1 MKNLD
6 YASRKEIFGWA
17 MYDFANSGFTTVVLT
32 AIFNTYYVNVIA
44 GHLSNGEATLFWTLV
59 IGFANGLVL
68 LTAPIV
74 GAIADYSAAKK
85 RFLAVTTV
93 GCVVFTA
100 LLALLGPRDVI
111 LAGVFVVMASVMFYS
126 GENLI
131 AAFLPEISP
140 PEKMGRISAF
150 GWTLGYISGLL
161 ILGLCLAYVSY
172 AETRLQTAQQY
183 VPVTMLIVAACF
195 GLASL
200 PTFLWVR
207 EAAKPQH
214 SGAPVNYLRIGYARL
229 HSTWQHA
236 RHYRDLF
243 RSLLCLMIF
252 YCGINTV
259 VILAAVY
266 ANEVMGFSTQDA
278 IMLILV
284 VNITAAV
291 GAFVFGWVEDIIG
304 SLTTIK
310 LTLLIWVIA
319 MIMAYFTEQRGGFW
333 IVANLIGLALGS
345 SQSAGRA
352 IVGLFSPAARS
363 GEFFGLWGLATK
375 LSAIIGPIS
384 YGLITRLSDGDH
396 RLALISTCVFF
407 IAGFLLLFTVDE
419 QRGRA
424 AAAKVFE

>member
-44 GHLSNGEATLFWTLV
+44 GHLPNGEATFFWTLV

-68 LTAPIV
+68 LSAPIV

-93 GCVVFTA
+93 GCVIFTA
-100 LLALLGPRDVI
+100 LLAMLGPRDII
-111 LAGVFVVMASVMFYS
+111 LAGIFVVLASVMFYS

-150 GWTLGYISGLL
+150 GWTLGYIGGMLV
-161 ILGLCLAYVSY
+161 LGLCLAYVNY
-172 AETRLQTAQQY
+172 AESRMQTAEQY

-195 GLASL
+195 ALASL

-207 EAAKPQH
+207 ESAKPQRH
-214 SGAPVNYLRIGYARL
+214 EQSVNYLHIGYARL
-229 HSTWQHA
+229 QSTWQHA
-236 RHYRDLF
+236 RHYQDLF
-243 RSLLCLMIF
+243 RFLLCLTVF

-266 ANEVMGFSTQDA
+266 ANEVMGFSTQDS
-278 IMLILV
+278 ILLILT

-291 GAFVFGWVEDIIG
+291 GAFIFGWLQDSIG
-304 SLTTIK
+304 SLTSIK
-310 LTLLIWVIA
+310 LTLMIWVIA
-319 MIMAYFTEQRGGFW
+319 MIMAYFTDQRVGFW

-352 IVGLFSPAARS
+352 IVGLFSPAERS

-375 LSAIIGPIS
+375 LSAIIGPVS
-384 YGLITRLSDGDH
+384 YGLITRVSHGDH
-396 RLALISTCVFF
+396 RLALLSTCVFF

-424 AAAKVFE
+424 ATAKVF